1 MRRRW
6 NDTVIDHRLL
16 RALDLAIVKQA
27 IRDLWLRT
35 DGHRMRHREQR
46 EHLDLML
53 NAAAWFFVAPESGDT
68 FSFRQICDRS
78 QIDPTKAAVA
88 VFAGLPDERRREIW
102 RALRHYR
109 KRLLPLSWQACGPA
123 KPPDKYPK
131 GRRYLGY
138 PPVERTRKGGLAEAA
153 A

>member
-1 MRRRW
+1 MPR
-6 NDTVIDHRLL
+6 
-16 RALDLAIVKQA
+16 
-27 IRDLWLRT
+27 
-35 DGHRMRHREQR
+35 REQR

-88 VFAGLPDERRREIW
+88 IFAGLSDERRREIW

-123 KPPDKYPK
+123 KLPDKHPK
-131 GRRYLGY
+131 GRRYLNY
-138 PPVERTRKGGLAEAA
+138 LPVERTRKGRLAGAA